1 MEDIYMHMYMCM
13 WAVPILKNLSCS
25 NFPGKEGKGYMVSAV
40 IIVLCK
46 DIPVVKGSKRGEE

>member
-1 MEDIYMHMYMCM
+1 MHMYMCM
-13 WAVPILKNLSCS
+13 WEVPILKNLSCS